1 MNGPSS
7 NATILVVDDQPA
19 NLQILAEIL
28 QNQYD
33 VRIAINGEKAL
44 QIAQQN
50 NKPDLILLDVK
61 MPGLDGYQVLAEL
74 RRDEKTCH
82 IPVIFVTAQHDVDN
96 ETRALAAGAVD
107 FISKPINPQVVCA
120 RVNTHLTLRQREIA
134 FQQLNAELENRIKE
148 RTRQVETLNT
158 ALQERATQAET
169 ANAAKSLFLG
179 NMSHELR
186 TPLMAVIGFTD
197 LLQRQIDEPAVLHKL
212 SRIRKAAGNLSST
225 INQILDFTQ
234 IESGNTAQVT
244 IDFNLAAMLHKINDT
259 IEELAVAK
267 TLAYAYD
274 VDSAIPANL
283 NGDRVKLEQVL
294 LNLASNAV
302 KFTRHGAVSLRASLI
317 EATGEEVKIR
327 FEIQD
332 TGIGIDQSLLEHIFV
347 PFEQVDNTLTR
358 QYGGLGLGL
367 SINRKLIE
375 MMGGEMGVESESGKG
390 STFWILITLKRSQT
404 QPAVASRIPPL
415 QSLQTN
421 KARPRILLVDDDFI
435 NQELLKFLLNEAGLQ
450 CDSANDGEEAVGMV
464 KNTDYDLVLMDI
476 QMPIM
481 DGLAAT
487 RAIRLLPER
496 RLTPVIGVSANAFA
510 EDKDRCFEAGMN
522 AFLAKPVAPEV
533 LYSELAKWL
542 IKNDR

>member
-1 MNGPSS
+1 MS
-7 NATILVVDDQPA
+7 D
-19 NLQILAEIL
+19 E
-28 QNQYD
+28 
-33 VRIAINGEKAL
+33 VR
-44 QIAQQN
+44 
-50 NKPDLILLDVK
+50 
-61 MPGLDGYQVLAEL
+61 
-74 RRDEKTCH
+74 
-82 IPVIFVTAQHDVDN
+82 
-96 ETRALAAGAVD
+96 
-107 FISKPINPQVVCA
+107 
-120 RVNTHLTLRQREIA
+120 
-134 FQQLNAELENRIKE
+134 
-148 RTRQVETLNT
+148 
-158 ALQERATQAET
+158 
-169 ANAAKSLFLG
+169 
-179 NMSHELR
+179 
-186 TPLMAVIGFTD
+186 
-197 LLQRQIDEPAVLHKL
+197 
-212 SRIRKAAGNLSST
+212 
-225 INQILDFTQ
+225 
-234 IESGNTAQVT
+234 
-244 IDFNLAAMLHKINDT
+244 
-259 IEELAVAK
+259 
-267 TLAYAYD
+267 
-274 VDSAIPANL
+274 L

-390 STFWILITLKRSQT
+390 STFWIVITLKRSRT

>member
-134 FQQLNAELENRIKE
+134 FQQLNTELENRIKE

-390 STFWILITLKRSQT
+390 STFWIVITLKRSQT

>member
-1 MNGPSS
+1 M
-7 NATILVVDDQPA
+7 T
-19 NLQILAEIL
+19 
-28 QNQYD
+28 
-33 VRIAINGEKAL
+33 GEKAL

-134 FQQLNAELENRIKE
+134 FQQLNTELENRIKE

-390 STFWILITLKRSQT
+390 STFWIVITLKRSQT

>member
-7 NATILVVDDQPA
+7 KATILVVDDQPA

-148 RTRQVETLNT
+148 RTRQVETLNI

-186 TPLMAVIGFTD
+186 TPLMAVIGYTD

-234 IESGNTAQVT
+234 IESGNTAQVA
-244 IDFNLAAMLHKINDT
+244 IDFNLVAMLHKINDT

-267 TLAYAYD
+267 TLAYACD
-274 VDSAIPANL
+274 VDSAIPENL
-283 NGDRVKLEQVL
+283 NGDPVKLEQVL
-294 LNLASNAV
+294 FNLASNAV
-302 KFTRHGAVSLRASLI
+302 KFTRQGAVSLRAGLI

-332 TGIGIDQSLLEHIFV
+332 TGIGIDQSLLGHIFV

-390 STFWILITLKRSQT
+390 STFWILITLKRSRT

-464 KNTDYDLVLMDI
+464 KKTDYDLVLMDI

>member
-390 STFWILITLKRSQT
+390 STFWIVITLKRSRT

>member
-390 STFWILITLKRSQT
+390 STFWILITLKRSRT

-481 DGLAAT
+481 DGLTAT

>member
-134 FQQLNAELENRIKE
+134 FQQLNTELENRIKE

-212 SRIRKAAGNLSST
+212 SRIRKAA
-225 INQILDFTQ
+225 
-234 IESGNTAQVT
+234 
-244 IDFNLAAMLHKINDT
+244 
-259 IEELAVAK
+259 
-267 TLAYAYD
+267 
-274 VDSAIPANL
+274 
-283 NGDRVKLEQVL
+283 
-294 LNLASNAV
+294 
-302 KFTRHGAVSLRASLI
+302 
-317 EATGEEVKIR
+317 
-327 FEIQD
+327 
-332 TGIGIDQSLLEHIFV
+332 
-347 PFEQVDNTLTR
+347 
-358 QYGGLGLGL
+358 
-367 SINRKLIE
+367 
-375 MMGGEMGVESESGKG
+375 
-390 STFWILITLKRSQT
+390 
-404 QPAVASRIPPL
+404 
-415 QSLQTN
+415 
-421 KARPRILLVDDDFI
+421 
-435 NQELLKFLLNEAGLQ
+435 
-450 CDSANDGEEAVGMV
+450 
-464 KNTDYDLVLMDI
+464 
-476 QMPIM
+476 
-481 DGLAAT
+481 
-487 RAIRLLPER
+487 
-496 RLTPVIGVSANAFA
+496 
-510 EDKDRCFEAGMN
+510 
-522 AFLAKPVAPEV
+522 
-533 LYSELAKWL
+533 
-542 IKNDR
+542 